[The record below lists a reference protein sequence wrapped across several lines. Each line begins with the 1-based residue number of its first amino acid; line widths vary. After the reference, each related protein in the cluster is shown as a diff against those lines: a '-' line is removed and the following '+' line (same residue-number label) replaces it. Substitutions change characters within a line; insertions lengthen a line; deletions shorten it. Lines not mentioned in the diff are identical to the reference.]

1 MSKIIFA
8 TSNPDKMQ
16 IATSV
21 CSTFDI
27 KVEFVR
33 LDIDEIQGED
43 AEVIVRNKA
52 KRAYDQL
59 NMPVVVSD
67 DSWDIKALNGFPGAY
82 MKSINYWFK
91 PEDFIRLM
99 SSIKDRRVTLH
110 QYLAYTDG
118 NITEVFT
125 NDLNGVI
132 VSKPRGKVE
141 RAPCMEVVEF
151 DFDEGL
157 TLAEVFNKQDDQLM
171 AKRYRK
177 HPDAWH
183 EFAKWYKS
191 TAR

>member
-1 MSKIIFA
+1 MKSILFA
-8 TSNPDKMQ
+8 TSNPDKIQ
-16 IATSV
+16 IAKSV
-21 CSTFDI
+21 CSLFDI
-27 KVEFVR
+27 EVKFVK

-43 AEVIVRNKA
+43 AEVIVRDKA
-52 KRAYDQL
+52 KCAYEQL

-99 SSIKDRRVTLH
+99 SGIKDRRVTLH

-132 VSKPRGKVE
+132 VTKPRGKVE
-141 RAPCMEVVEF
+141 RAPCMEVVELEP
-151 DFDEGL
+151 DGGL
-157 TLAEVFNKQDDQLM
+157 TIAEVFNKQDEQLIL
-171 AKRYRK
+171 KRYRK

-183 EFAKWYKS
+183 ELAKWYKS

>member
-43 AEVIVRNKA
+43 AEVIVRDKA
-52 KRAYDQL
+52 KRAYEQL

-67 DSWDIKALNGFPGAY
+67 DSWDIKALGGFPGAY

-91 PEDFIRLM
+91 AKDFIRLM
-99 SSIKDRRVTLH
+99 SGVKDRRVTLH

-118 NITEVFT
+118 SITEVFT
-125 NDLNGVI
+125 NDLNGV
-132 VSKPRGKVE
+132 VVTKPRGNVE

-171 AKRYRK
+171 AKRYSK

-183 EFAKWYKS
+183 ELAKWYIS
-191 TAR
+191 TR

>member
-1 MSKIIFA
+1 MSEIIFA

-16 IATSV
+16 IAKSV
-21 CSTFDI
+21 CSSFGIDV
-27 KVEFVR
+27 KFVK

-43 AEVIVRNKA
+43 PEAIVRDKA
-52 KRAYDQL
+52 ERAYEQL

-91 PEDFIRLM
+91 AEDFIRLM
-99 SSIKDRRVTLH
+99 SGIKDRRIILH

-118 NITEVFT
+118 NITEVFN

-132 VSKPRGKVE
+132 VAKPRGKVE
-141 RAPCMEVVEF
+141 RAPCMEVVELER
-151 DFDEGL
+151 DGGL
-157 TLAEVFNKQDDQLM
+157 TIAEVFNKQDEQLIL
-171 AKRYRK
+171 KRYSK

-183 EFAKWYKS
+183 EFVKWYS
-191 TAR
+191 IR

>member
-43 AEVIVRNKA
+43 AEVIVRDKA
-52 KRAYDQL
+52 KRAYEQL

-151 DFDEGL
+151 DFEQAVVSASFKPCACSSSGI
-157 TLAEVFNKQDDQLM
+157 M
-171 AKRYRK
+171 R
-177 HPDAWH
+177 
-183 EFAKWYKS
+183 
-191 TAR
+191 